1 MSSDGLDEGIPESL
15 RHAAFLPLLSF
26 LQIGPASTGSENYI
40 NVISGRNSDIRQ
52 RAEALTLLPSASGVV
67 IARIFNIWGIA
78 DLFNALYRANHAALM
93 AGQLGATYFIPTFIV
108 PLLLIRHGLSFR
120 ILMQSQIQ
128 PAMQEAGTWHDG
140 LV

>member
-1 MSSDGLDEGIPESL
+1 
-15 RHAAFLPLLSF
+15 
-26 LQIGPASTGSENYI
+26 
-40 NVISGRNSDIRQ
+40 
-52 RAEALTLLPSASGVV
+52 
-67 IARIFNIWGIA
+67 
-78 DLFNALYRANHAALM
+78 M

-128 PAMQEAGTWHDG
+128 PAMQEAGTWQDG